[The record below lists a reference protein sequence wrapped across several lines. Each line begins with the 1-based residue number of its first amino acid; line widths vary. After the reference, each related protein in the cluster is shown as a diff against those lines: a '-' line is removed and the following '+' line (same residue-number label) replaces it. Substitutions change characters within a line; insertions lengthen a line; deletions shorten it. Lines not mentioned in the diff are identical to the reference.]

1 MSIIQSNS
9 DANIEQVGGKSRAL
23 MQLQRAGFCVPAFI
37 TLTSECFN
45 SAKIN
50 PEYEEQLLKIASGIG
65 PGPYAVRSSAIEE
78 DDHASSH
85 AGQFLSILNVS
96 KVELPEAAF
105 KVFKSGLVENVK
117 AYRKSRG
124 LEETAGGTSVLIQQM
139 VDATQAGVM
148 FTADPVSGRRDRLI
162 ISAIEGLGEKLVGG
176 LEDGENYALDKSGS
190 LIEKD
195 QTNSLLSETKLSQLH
210 KLAVAIEAACDAPQD
225 IEWAFENDQLYL
237 LQSRPITTDLRPAPL
252 VDNTVTVF
260 DNSNIVESYPGLV
273 TPLTFSFAQYS
284 YARVY
289 RAFVALLGVHPKIIT
304 KNSAIFENMLARIN
318 GRVYYNLINWYRA
331 LALLPGFSINRSHME
346 MMMGVGEPLPENLS
360 KDIGPPPS
368 KGLKS
373 ALEWGRVS
381 KSAILL
387 TFEAVRLGAT
397 RKDFYT
403 RLNNALK
410 EPAKSLE
417 KKSLSELAKEYRRI
431 EADLLDRWDAPLIN
445 DFLCMIGFG
454 ASRKM
459 LEKWAGQDGLEIHN
473 DIMIGQGDIISAE
486 PARRIRQMAL
496 MLEGHD
502 KLQEEL
508 ANGEGQNLA
517 NHPDLEQAIKDFLDK
532 FSDRCA
538 EELKLESITLDQD
551 PTPLYIAISSGTRPL
566 TQAEKAKEDPLK
578 ELFPNKPIKRVL
590 ARGIMAWAKARV
602 RDRENLRF
610 ERTRI
615 FGRARKLFLAIG
627 KQFQAHGL
635 IEKPEDVFMLTV
647 QEILGAIEGYAV
659 SHDIKNLVS
668 LRQQEFDHALS
679 TPDPDERITISG
691 ALVTN
696 LEQETQQNEDK
707 TQDLST
713 ERSGTGCSAGTIKAV
728 ARVITDPRKQ
738 SLKKG
743 EILVARHT
751 DPGWISLFANAS
763 AIVVER
769 GSLLSHSAIVARE
782 LGIPCVVGLK
792 GAMSWIKDGESIE
805 VNGSNGEVRKSE

>member
-9 DANIEQVGGKSRAL
+9 EADIKQVGGKSHAL
-23 MQLQRAGFCVPAFI
+23 MQLNKEGFRVPAFI
-37 TLTSECFN
+37 TLTSKCFN
-45 SAKIN
+45 DASIN
-50 PEYEEQLLKIASGIG
+50 PEYEEQLFKIAPAIG
-65 PGPYAVRSSAIEE
+65 TGPYAVRSSAIEE
-78 DDHASSH
+78 DGIASSH

-96 KVELPEAAF
+96 KEDLPEAAF
-105 KVFKSGLVENVK
+105 KVFKSGFIENVK

-176 LEDGENYALDKSGS
+176 LEDGENYALDKSGR

-210 KLAVAIEAACDAPQD
+210 KLAVAIEAACDVPQD
-225 IEWAFENDQLYL
+225 IERVFENDQLYL
-237 LQSRPITTDLRPAPL
+237 LQSRPVKTDLRPVPL
-252 VDNTVTVF
+252 VDNTVMVF

-273 TPLTFSFAQYS
+273 SPLTFSFAQYS

-289 RAFVALLGVHPKIIT
+289 RAFVALLGVHTKIIT
-304 KNSAIFENMLARIN
+304 KNSAIFENMLARVN

-346 MMMGVGEPLPENLS
+346 VMMGVGEPLPENLS

-387 TFEAVRLGAT
+387 IFEAVRLGAT
-397 RKDFYT
+397 KKDFYA

-454 ASRKM
+454 ASRKI
-459 LEKWAGQDGLEIHN
+459 LEKWAGQDGLEVHN

-486 PARRIRQMAL
+486 PARRIRQMAQ

-517 NHPDLEQAIKDFLDK
+517 SHPELELAIKDYLDK

-551 PTPLYIAISSGTRPL
+551 PTPLYIAIGSGTRPL
-566 TQAEKAKEDPLK
+566 TQAGKAKEDPLK

-590 ARGIMAWAKARV
+590 VRGIMAWAKARV

-707 TQDLST
+707 TQDLSI

-743 EILVARHT
+743 KILVARHT